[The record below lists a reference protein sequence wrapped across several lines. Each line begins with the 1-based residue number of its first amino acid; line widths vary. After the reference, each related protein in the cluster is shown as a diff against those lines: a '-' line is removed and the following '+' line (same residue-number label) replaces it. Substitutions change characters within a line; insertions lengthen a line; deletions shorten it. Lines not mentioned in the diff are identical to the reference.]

1 MGVKSA
7 VQPELSGRQ
16 IVPAKVRRDSQG
28 SLPKTGLNTYLDD
41 IAAEL

>member
-28 SLPKTGLNTYLDD
+28 SLPKTEPSTYLDD
-41 IAAEL
+41 NATEL